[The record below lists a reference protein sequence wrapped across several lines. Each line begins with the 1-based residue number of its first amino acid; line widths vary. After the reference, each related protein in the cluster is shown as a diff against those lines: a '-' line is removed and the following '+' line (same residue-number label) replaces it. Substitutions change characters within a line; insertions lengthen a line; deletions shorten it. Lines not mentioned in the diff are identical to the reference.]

1 MAGTVS
7 DEDIRN
13 LIRIFDASD
22 WQELHV
28 ELPGLKLTVSK
39 TGAGAPTSR
48 SAPVPPAAA
57 PPAAVAAATQP
68 APVLQAALAIGPGQK
83 MIHAPNLGSFW
94 RQPKPGAPPYVEIGQ
109 TVEADTTVCLIEVM
123 KLFTPVKAGIN
134 GRIVRVCAED
144 GQMVEYD
151 DPLFVIDPA

>member
-28 ELPGLKLTVSK
+28 ELQGLKLTVSK
-39 TGAGAPTSR
+39 TGGVATTSR
-48 SAPVPPAAA
+48 SVPAPPAPA
-57 PPAAVAAATQP
+57 PPAAVAVASQP
-68 APVLQAALAIGPGQK
+68 APVSQAAHVIGPGQK
-83 MIHAPNLGSFW
+83 VIHAPNLGSFW